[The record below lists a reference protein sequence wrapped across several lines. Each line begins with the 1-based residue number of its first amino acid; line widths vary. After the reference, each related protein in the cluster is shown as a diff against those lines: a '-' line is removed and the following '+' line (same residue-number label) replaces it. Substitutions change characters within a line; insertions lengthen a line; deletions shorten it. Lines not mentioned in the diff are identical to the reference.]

1 MSAIDPLKSQSMHQP
16 HLARAAVF
24 RLVRWYAVVLLLF
37 SVVWWLS
44 SAMPPALDRG
54 IGPTLS
60 GDGNLLAPSA
70 MLPRMAQASGAW
82 IAALIQMLAAL
93 LLVVP
98 LAGTYVLTRSR
109 PKYDRTL
116 VQTVIV
122 LPVAITAVLMMVSHS
137 LALAFGLA
145 GVVGA
150 VRFRSTLDEA
160 GDTVYIFT
168 AIVIGFAAGIHAL
181 GIAVILSLLFVALEL
196 SMWYWDVASPGPR
209 YWQAV
214 ASNKPEDPALF
225 HLGSRQHEVAVLEEP
240 AREQILRMQVK
251 DLAAAEPLAAEA
263 LAKYTK
269 RYQLVSRSL
278 ADDKAG
284 TLKYAVRLRK
294 QFGCQDVSR
303 RLQESVG
310 ETIRSMHWRAASD
323 AGGAVKHDGK
333 LGEHIR

>member
-160 GDTVYIFT
+160 GDTVYIFA
-168 AIVIGFAAGIHAL
+168 AIVIGFAAGIHAV
-181 GIAVILSLLFVALEL
+181 GIAVILSILFVALEL
-196 SMWYWDVASPGPR
+196 SMWYWDVSSPSAR
-209 YWQAV
+209 YWRHVTSSHAGNPV
-214 ASNKPEDPALF
+214 TS
-225 HLGSRQHEVAVLEEP
+225 EVAVSEEP
-240 AREQILRMQVK
+240 AREQVLRVDAK
-251 DLAAAEPLAAEA
+251 DLAAAEPLMAGA
-263 LAKYTK
+263 LAKSTK
-269 RYQLVSRSL
+269 RYRLVGRSP
-278 ADDKAG
+278 AEDKAG
-284 TLKYAVRLRK
+284 TLEYAVRLRK
-294 QFGCQDVSR
+294 
-303 RLQESVG
+303 
-310 ETIRSMHWRAASD
+310 
-323 AGGAVKHDGK
+323 
-333 LGEHIR
+333 

>member
-1 MSAIDPLKSQSMHQP
+1 
-16 HLARAAVF
+16 
-24 RLVRWYAVVLLLF
+24 
-37 SVVWWLS
+37 
-44 SAMPPALDRG
+44 MPPTTAKDAGSALTG
-54 IGPTLS
+54 EGALLEPT
-60 GDGNLLAPSA
+60 A
-70 MLPRMAQASGAW
+70 MLPRMAQTGSAW

-98 LAGTYVLTRSR
+98 LAGTYVLTRAR

-168 AIVIGFAAGIHAL
+168 AIVIGFAAGIHAV
-181 GIAVILSLLFVALEL
+181 GIAVILSILFVALEL
-196 SMWYWDVASPGPR
+196 SMWYWDVASPSAR
-209 YWQAV
+209 YWQHV
-214 ASNKPEDPALF
+214 TSSDTRNMGTLKVPV
-225 HLGSRQHEVAVLEEP
+225 SEEP
-240 AREQILRMQVK
+240 AREHILRVDAK
-251 DLAAAEPLAAEA
+251 DLAAAEPLTAEA

-269 RYQLVSRSL
+269 RYQLVGRSH

-284 TLKYAVRLRK
+284 TLEYAVRLRK
-294 QFGCQDVSR
+294 QMGWQDVSR
-303 RLQESVG
+303 RLKEVAG
-310 ETIRSMHWRAASD
+310 GTIRSVQWRAAGE
-323 AGGAVKHDGK
+323 APPAKQNGK
-333 LGEHIR
+333 PKGHLR